1 MSANFMLARRE
12 RYASFAGSAAA
23 LVMLSAAPLRAQ
35 ASSEVRDSIR
45 TSDRVYRLQLRRSDT
60 NYMRSIRAARVQ
72 LEERLDSLQH
82 EFEGLGLDAPDRV
95 DLVRELRALITSL
108 ANLSQLEQVRAGALD
123 RAAGSLDRAAG
134 SMQRAKIQMLTTPEA
149 FPRIRTAISSLQP
162 GWIGINA
169 EAPHTRMVR
178 EDSAYVRY
186 FGYPEVVSVEPNSP
200 AERAGIAR
208 GDQLMAYD
216 GVSLR
221 DREINL
227 TRILQPARRLR
238 VTVRRDGE
246 ERDFSVVVS
255 RPPQRVMDRMWATMP
270 DIAIDSVPNV
280 VVVAPR
286 TPTPMA
292 MPRLR
297 GPSVG
302 VLFNQ
307 LDPESAPIAGAKLTE
322 IRNDDLGHIFGV
334 SSGVLVTEVFADP
347 SRASGLRGGDVILR
361 ADGEDVTTVGQLR
374 RIIIAAHAADRALD
388 LEIVRQKRARTL
400 TLRW

>member
-1 MSANFMLARRE
+1 MSASAMSSRFE
-12 RYASFAGSAAA
+12 RHISFAGSAVA
-23 LVMLSAAPLRAQ
+23 LVMLSAASSRAQ
-35 ASSEVRDSIR
+35 SASEVRDSIR
-45 TSDRVYRLQLRRSDT
+45 ADRVYRLQIRRSDT
-60 NYMRSIRAARVQ
+60 NYTRSIRAARVQ

-82 EFEGLGLDAPDRV
+82 EFEGLGLDAPDRA

-108 ANLSQLEQVRAGALD
+108 ANLSQLEQVRVGTLD

-134 SMQRAKIQMLTTPEA
+134 ALQRAKIQTLTSPEA
-149 FPRIRTAISSLQP
+149 FPRVRAAVASLQP

-186 FGYPEVVSVEPNSP
+186 FGLPEVISVEPNSP

-208 GDQLMAYD
+208 GDQLLAYD
-216 GVSLR
+216 GVNLR

-227 TRILQPARRLR
+227 TRILQPSHRLR
-238 VTVRRDGE
+238 ITVRRDGE

-270 DIAIDSVPNV
+270 DISLDTVPNV

-286 TPTPMA
+286 VAMP

-297 GPSVG
+297 AGGGV
-302 VLFNQ
+302 VLFDRM
-307 LDPESAPIAGAKLTE
+307 DPESAPIAGAKLTE

-347 SRASGLRGGDVILR
+347 SRSSGLRGGDVILR
-361 ADGEDVTTVGQLR
+361 ADGEDVTSVGQLR

>member
-1 MSANFMLARRE
+1 MSASVMSSRFE
-12 RYASFAGSAAA
+12 RHISLTGSAVV
-23 LVMLSAAPLRAQ
+23 LVMLSAPSSRAQ
-35 ASSEVRDSIR
+35 SSSEVRDSIR
-45 TSDRVYRLQLRRSDT
+45 ADRVYRLQIRRGDT
-60 NYMRSIRAARVQ
+60 NYTRSIRAARVQ

-82 EFEGLGLDAPDRV
+82 EFEGLGLDAPDRA

-108 ANLSQLEQVRAGALD
+108 ANLSQLEQVRVGTLD

-134 SMQRAKIQMLTTPEA
+134 ALQRAKIQTLTSPEA
-149 FPRIRTAISSLQP
+149 FPRVRAAVASLQP

-186 FGYPEVVSVEPNSP
+186 FGVPEVISVEPNSP

-208 GDQLMAYD
+208 GDQLLAYD
-216 GVSLR
+216 GVNLR

-227 TRILQPARRLR
+227 TRILQPSHRLR

-246 ERDFSVVVS
+246 ERDFSVVVG

-270 DIAIDSVPNV
+270 DISLDTMPNA

-286 TPTPMA
+286 EAMP

-297 GPSVG
+297 AGGGV
-302 VLFNQ
+302 VLFNRM
-307 LDPESAPIAGAKLTE
+307 DPESAPIAGAKLTE

-347 SRASGLRGGDVILR
+347 SRSSGLRGGDVILR
-361 ADGEDVTTVGQLR
+361 ADGEDVTSVGQLR
-374 RIIIAAHAADRALD
+374 RIIIAAHAADRVLD